1 MSTTDQEPQPAANN
15 GPVIIADDFSADD
28 SSSDR
33 ATSVAS
39 SSTSLASSIL
49 NHRIENGRTYHRYK
63 DGQYS
68 YPNDEKE
75 ADRLDL
81 QHNVF
86 LLTLDYRLGLAP
98 IAQPEAK
105 VGRVLDVGTGT
116 GLWCVEFGDEHP
128 DAEVVG
134 IDLSPAQTQ
143 FVPPNVKFE
152 VDDLEEPWTYHTK
165 FDYIHTRAMTS
176 SISDWKRFFKQSYD
190 FLEPGGYLELQEGH
204 MRPECDDGTLKPDS
218 PLIEWVDRLEE
229 ACNIFGRPFVD
240 CPGLKPLLEEVGFED
255 VVVTKYKWPLNAW
268 PKDPHYREL
277 GIWTLENMLEG
288 LEAWSMA
295 PFTRALEWTK
305 EEVNVF
311 LIGVR
316 NELKNKNMHGYIPVY
331 IIHARKPLK
340 ETEENEEA
348 S

>member
-1 MSTTDQEPQPAANN
+1 MSTTDQEQQPAANN
-15 GPVIIADDFSADD
+15 GPVIIADDF
-28 SSSDR
+28 
-33 ATSVAS
+33 SVAS

-128 DAEVVG
+128 DAEAVVSCAHV
-134 IDLSPAQTQ
+134 LSYS
-143 FVPPNVKFE
+143 VPPNVKFE

-176 SISDWKRFFKQSYD
+176 SISDWRRFFKQSYD

-218 PLIEWVDRLEE
+218 PLVEWVDRLEE

-240 CPGLKPLLEEVGFED
+240 CPSLRPLLEEVGFED
-255 VVVTKYKWPLNAW
+255 VV
-268 PKDPHYREL
+268 DPHYREL

-316 NELKNKNMHGYIPVY
+316 NELKNKNVHGYIAVY

-340 ETEENEEA
+340 ETEENREA

>member
-1 MSTTDQEPQPAANN
+1 MSTTDQEQQPVANN
-15 GPVIIADDFSADD
+15 GPVIIADDFTWYVYAESSA
-28 SSSDR
+28 SQ
-33 ATSVAS
+33 SVAS

-128 DAEVVG
+128 DAEVYFRSCYFDSVFGCKDVREAVVG
-134 IDLSPAQTQ
+134 RTHVLFYS
-143 FVPPNVKFE
+143 VPPNVKFE

-176 SISDWKRFFKQSYD
+176 SISDWKRFFKQSY
-190 FLEPGGYLELQEGH
+190 E
-204 MRPECDDGTLKPDS
+204 
-218 PLIEWVDRLEE
+218 
-229 ACNIFGRPFVD
+229 
-240 CPGLKPLLEEVGFED
+240 
-255 VVVTKYKWPLNAW
+255 
-268 PKDPHYREL
+268 
-277 GIWTLENMLEG
+277 
-288 LEAWSMA
+288 
-295 PFTRALEWTK
+295 
-305 EEVNVF
+305 
-311 LIGVR
+311 
-316 NELKNKNMHGYIPVY
+316 
-331 IIHARKPLK
+331 
-340 ETEENEEA
+340 
-348 S
+348 